1 MHLCYFDESKH
12 SKENPNFFIGGLL
25 IPDQK
30 ALDFEKTLGQIA
42 FKETLNKPRHRG
54 VPAT

>member
-12 SKENPNFFIGGLL
+12 SKENPHFFIGGLL

-30 ALDFEKTLGQIA
+30 ALDF
-42 FKETLNKPRHRG
+42 
-54 VPAT
+54 